1 VLLRNL
7 LLNYKNLEK
16 HILLLI
22 TAEFFIQLINASFML
37 VLNIHMSKYGYT
49 DPQIADF
56 ISYRFLGVLVLAL
69 PLGLYIK
76 GRKLKPMFYFTG
88 ITMPLASL
96 AILYAV
102 FHHLDW
108 LLYTSLCLWGVSF
121 TTLQVSVLPYILR
134 NAKKET
140 HSEAI
145 SLNYTTWSLSTIVSG
160 FIMYFLTSINPDLFD
175 ENLLLSVF
183 GVAGFISIYFL
194 YKISFTE
201 NVDPLE
207 GKRYSLRDF
216 DWLTIAKA
224 LIPTTII
231 AVGAGLTIPF
241 VNLFFYSVHNVDYH
255 QFSIIG
261 SVSAILV
268 VMAAISIP
276 QIKRKHGYRVAI
288 TLFQSIAV
296 IALVLMATTEFF
308 SHLSIAVYFAVFFF
322 LIRQPFMNMAGP
334 MTSELVMNYVGKRN
348 REMVSALNS
357 AIWSGSW
364 YISSRIFMHLRELE
378 LSYAIIFYITAA
390 LYAGGVIWYHILISD
405 YNRKIKSGLIAV

>member
-1 VLLRNL
+1 MLLRNL
-7 LLNYKNLEK
+7 LLNYKYLEK

-49 DPQIADF
+49 DPEIADF
-56 ISYRFLGVLVLAL
+56 ISYRFLGVLILAL
-69 PLGLYIK
+69 PLGLFIK

-88 ITMPLASL
+88 ITMPIASL
-96 AILYAV
+96 AILFGVY
-102 FHHLDW
+102 HHINW
-108 LLYTSLCLWGVSF
+108 LLYASLAMWGISF

-134 NAKKET
+134 NAKPET

-160 FIMYFLTSINPDLFD
+160 FLMYFLTAINPRLFD
-175 ENLLLSVF
+175 ENLLLSIF
-183 GVAGFISIYFL
+183 GIAGFISIYFL
-194 YKISFTE
+194 YKISFKE
-201 NVDPLE
+201 NIEPLNST
-207 GKRYSLRDF
+207 RYSLRDF
-216 DWLTIAKA
+216 DWLVIAKA

-241 VNLFFYSVHNVDYH
+241 VNLFFYSVHGMDYH
-255 QFSIIG
+255 EFSILG
-261 SVSAILV
+261 SVSAVLV

-276 QIKRKHGYRVAI
+276 QIKRKYGYRIAI
-288 TLFQSIAV
+288 TLFQSVAV
-296 IALVLMATTEFF
+296 VALVLLATTEFI
-308 SHLSIAVYFAVFFF
+308 SHLSIAVYLAVLFF

-364 YISSRIFMHLRELE
+364 YISSRIFMNFREMQ
-378 LSYAIIFYITAA
+378 LSYAVIFYVTAA
-390 LYAGGVIWYHILISD
+390 LYAFGVVWYHILITD
-405 YNRKIKSGLIAV
+405 YNKKTKLSIN